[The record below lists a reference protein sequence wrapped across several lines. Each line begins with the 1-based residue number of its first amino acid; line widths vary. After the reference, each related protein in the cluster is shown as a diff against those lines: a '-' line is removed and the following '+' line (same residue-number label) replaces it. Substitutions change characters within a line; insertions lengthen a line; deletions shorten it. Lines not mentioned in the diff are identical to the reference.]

1 MKQRLVS
8 VSGTNALRSLLAVT
22 ALFVA
27 GLFVPTSVGA
37 EGPATSVSAGTSGS
51 HAQVVL
57 DESEPAVFI
66 GFVFRDE
73 DGDLAG
79 KVRAIG
85 ANGAVCG
92 TASVHTLST
101 GDGWYRLEA
110 IGADTREGCPREG
123 GALAFRLLY
132 GNVDSGEFAITSQSV
147 RFASGETSV
156 VSLTPPPDSSNGDWL
171 GELTLTS
178 GDTAL
183 LTWVGLDGASVQDA
197 IASLD
202 ITIDRVIH
210 YDADLGR
217 WVSYT
222 VGGPAF
228 LQTYTAVQYGD
239 VVRVRIR

>member
-27 GLFVPTSVGA
+27 GLFVPASAGA
-37 EGPATSVSAGTSGS
+37 EGPATSASPTSASQ
-51 HAQVVL
+51 AQVVL
-57 DESEPAVFI
+57 NDSPPAVFI

-73 DGDLAG
+73 DGVLAS

-92 TASVHTLST
+92 TASVRTLSN
-101 GDGWYRLEA
+101 GEGFYRLEA
-110 IGADTREGCPREG
+110 VGADTREGCPGEG

-132 GNVDSGEFAITSQSV
+132 GNVDSGSFAITSQTV
-147 RFASGETSV
+147 RFASGDTSV
-156 VSLTPPPDSSNGDWL
+156 VSLTPPPTSSNVDWI
-171 GELTLTS
+171 GEVTLTS
-178 GDTAL
+178 GDTLL

-197 IASLD
+197 LASLD
-202 ITIDRVIH
+202 VSVDRVTH
-210 YDADLGR
+210 YDADRGK

-222 VGGPAF
+222 VDGPSF
-228 LQTYTAVQYGD
+228 LQTYTVVQYGD
-239 VVRVRIR
+239 VVRVRLR